1 MIKEYKDE
9 YLDIIMKTIKCS
21 KGNEMVN
28 EEILKNTLFYEK
40 DDDIAMISFEKFGRN
55 ALIRYFIF
63 RKSIEYHIVLELMEA
78 LIEKAKENNIINL
91 IAISSNEMKNLFL
104 DLKFKEFDK
113 TYFFIGELNILNTR
127 YKNANIMICNLCNHL
142 D

>member
-78 LIEKAKENNIINL
+78 LIEKAKENNVINL
-91 IAISSNEMKNLFL
+91 IAISSNEMKDLFL

>member
-28 EEILKNTLFYEK
+28 EEILKNTLFYEN

>member
-113 TYFFIGELNILNTR
+113 TYFFIDELNILNTR